1 MGVLN
6 VEVQIKSGTNIGGV
20 SPFVVV
26 CFDNDLSN
34 ELYKS
39 GAASGGRK
47 CVWDERFTLDLT
59 TAMKNAVADGRPE
72 PSYLTFNVFDA
83 GVPGMPSLGS
93 AGVMLAT
100 VRDQGVAQ
108 GDFPIVNGMG
118 TIALVVG
125 QGPESDKK
133 GWVHSDAA
141 KVAGIAGAVGVGALA
156 LGLTARH
163 YNNKKKNKNQP
174 GAAASSS
181 IPPRFD

>member
-6 VEVQIKSGTNIGGV
+6 VEVHIQSGTNVGGV

-26 CFDNDLSN
+26 CFDNDLTN

-59 TAMKNAVADGRPE
+59 TAMKNAIADNRPE
-72 PSYLTFNVFDA
+72 PTYLTFNVFDA
-83 GVPGMPSLGS
+83 GEPGMPSLGS

-100 VRDQGVAQ
+100 VRDRGVAQ
-108 GDFPIVNGMG
+108 GDYPVVNGTG
-118 TIALVVG
+118 TLALVVG
-125 QGPESDKK
+125 QGPESEKK

-163 YNNKKKNKNQP
+163 YTNKKKNKHHSP
-174 GAAASSS
+174 GSSS
-181 IPPRFD
+181 GGPPRFD